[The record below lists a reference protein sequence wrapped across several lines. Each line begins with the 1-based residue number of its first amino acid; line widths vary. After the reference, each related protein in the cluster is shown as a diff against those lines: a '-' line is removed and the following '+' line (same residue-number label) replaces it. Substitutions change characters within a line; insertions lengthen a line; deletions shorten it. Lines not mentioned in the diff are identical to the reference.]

1 MGSKPQGK
9 FTFECEDITPALR
22 DSSSAGR
29 NQVWKNWYDKLI
41 SQLGN
46 SEYRFFNYGY
56 LGPEKIE
63 LDPAEQDKRN
73 FIELYQRTLGDTDL
87 TGKDVLDVSSG
98 LGGGALWISRRHR
111 PASLVAMDLSTEA
124 VNLCNEWYSDQRNLR
139 FVVGD
144 SESLPFPDSS
154 FDVIYNVES
163 SHCYGN
169 FGAFLEE
176 AQRVLRPDGVFCW
189 SDFQSRSEMADIKS
203 QFMDSGFTTVSFQD
217 ITEGVI
223 RSLEFVR
230 NGISEGTL
238 DSNLFIWGGDT
249 DSIQD
254 VIEEFGDWRSYHCC
268 QISMDSSARS
278 SR

>member
-1 MGSKPQGK
+1 MESKPHGK

-22 DSSSAGR
+22 ASSPAGR
-29 NQVWKNWYDKLI
+29 NQLWKNWYDKLI

-46 SEYRFFNYGY
+46 SEYRFINYGY
-56 LGPEKIE
+56 MAQEKLE
-63 LDPAEQDKRN
+63 LDPAEQDRRN
-73 FIELYQRTLGDTDL
+73 FIELYQQTLGDTDL

-139 FVVGD
+139 FVVGN

-163 SHCYGN
+163 AHCYTN
-169 FGAFLEE
+169 FGAFLQEV
-176 AQRVLRPDGVFCW
+176 QRVLRPDGVFCW
-189 SDFQSRSEMADIKS
+189 SDFQNRDS
-203 QFMDSGFTTVSFQD
+203 MDSLRLQFSSAGFTTVNFED
-217 ITEGVI
+217 ITDGVI
-223 RSLEFVR
+223 RSLEYVR
-230 NGISEGTL
+230 CGISDGSL

-249 DSIQD
+249 DGIQG
-254 VIEEFGDWRSYHCC
+254 VIEEFRDWRSYHCC
-268 QISMDSSARS
+268 QISMDSSALS
-278 SR
+278 SI

>member
-1 MGSKPQGK
+1 MESKPHGK

-22 DSSSAGR
+22 ASSPAGR
-29 NQVWKNWYDKLI
+29 NQLWKNWYDKLI

-46 SEYRFFNYGY
+46 SEYRFINYGY
-56 LGPEKIE
+56 MAQEKLE
-63 LDPAEQDKRN
+63 LDPAEQDRRN
-73 FIELYQRTLGDTDL
+73 FIELYQQTLGDTDL

-139 FVVGD
+139 FVVGN

-163 SHCYGN
+163 AHCYTN
-169 FGAFLEE
+169 FGAFLQEV
-176 AQRVLRPDGVFCW
+176 QRVLRPDGVFCW
-189 SDFQSRSEMADIKS
+189 SDFQNRDS
-203 QFMDSGFTTVSFQD
+203 MDSLRLQFSSAGFTTVNFED
-217 ITEGVI
+217 ITDGVI
-223 RSLEFVR
+223 RSLEYVR
-230 NGISEGTL
+230 CGISDGSL

-249 DSIQD
+249 DGIQG
-254 VIEEFGDWRSYHCC
+254 VIEEFRDWRSYHCC